1 MVWPR
6 KQKVLKSVTY
16 VAEQTWSLQNISF
29 LKKQTPRKNTICSA
43 EQSKRGALYAM
54 PSVFKFRVTQPP
66 EIGAMA
72 KTTLHHVAYEK
83 ATPSS
88 GLTSLGMKI
97 RKRHVESCMYRN
109 VLELQSSWNTNR
121 AHLPNWTSF
130 GHTYLFCILLWSAK
144 FGQTACRT
152 FPTV

>member
-1 MVWPR
+1 MFCRTNQSEALFMPM
-6 KQKVLKSVTY
+6 S
-16 VAEQTWSLQNISF
+16 SLF
-29 LKKQTPRKNTICSA
+29 T
-43 EQSKRGALYAM
+43 
-54 PSVFKFRVTQPP
+54 FRATQPP

-72 KTTLHHVAYEK
+72 KITLLHRVAYEK

-88 GLTSLGMKI
+88 GLTSLEMKI
-97 RKRHVESCMYRN
+97 RNRHVESCVYKN

-130 GHTYLFCILLWSAK
+130 GHAYLFCISLWFAK

-152 FPTV
+152 FPTVSGHVAEHWIQFCSWELIDKDLTKI

>member
-1 MVWPR
+1 
-6 KQKVLKSVTY
+6 
-16 VAEQTWSLQNISF
+16 
-29 LKKQTPRKNTICSA
+29 
-43 EQSKRGALYAM
+43 M
-54 PSVFKFRVTQPP
+54 PSLFTFHTTQPP

-72 KTTLHHVAYEK
+72 KITFLHHMAYEK

-97 RKRHVESCMYRN
+97 RNKHIESCMYKN

-130 GHTYLFCILLWSAK
+130 GHTYLFCILLWSVK
-144 FGQTACRT
+144 FGQTAYRT

>member
-1 MVWPR
+1 M
-6 KQKVLKSVTY
+6 
-16 VAEQTWSLQNISF
+16 IF
-29 LKKQTPRKNTICSA
+29 SA
-43 EQSKRGALYAM
+43 EQSKGGTLYAM
-54 PSVFKFRVTQPP
+54 PFLFMFPTTQPP

-72 KTTLHHVAYEK
+72 KITLHHVAYEK

-97 RKRHVESCMYRN
+97 RSRHVESCVYKN
-109 VLELQSSWNTNR
+109 VLELQSSWNGNR
-121 AHLPNWTSF
+121 AHLPYWTGF